1 MSVMRVDN
9 TLHIGVFDSGLGG
22 LSVLSALQSRSPEAQ
37 FTYYADSLHAPYGS
51 LDPETLLNYSERIV
65 SFLLSQGAQLIVVAC
80 NTITTELIGQLRQ
93 RFDVPFV
100 GIEPPV
106 KPAAEQT
113 VNGRIGV
120 LATERTLKSA
130 GYRSTC
136 QKYATEVMLI
146 ERAGIGLVEAIE
158 QLAWTSDELR
168 ARISFFVDD
177 FKSHDIDTLVLGC
190 THYPLVEPLF
200 SELLGQEVKVLNA
213 ADAVARRVEQLTLNA
228 YNTDPELRLYTSGS
242 SEHLAKLARQMLFKQ
257 LRSVTHLVL

>member
-22 LSVLSALQSRSPEAQ
+22 LSVLSALQSRRSKAQ
-37 FTYYADSLHAPYGS
+37 YTYYADSLHAPYGS

-65 SFLLSQGAQLIVVAC
+65 SFLLAQGAQLIVVAC

-120 LATERTLKSA
+120 LAT
-130 GYRSTC
+130 
-136 QKYATEVMLI
+136 
-146 ERAGIGLVEAIE
+146 
-158 QLAWTSDELR
+158 
-168 ARISFFVDD
+168 
-177 FKSHDIDTLVLGC
+177 
-190 THYPLVEPLF
+190 
-200 SELLGQEVKVLNA
+200 
-213 ADAVARRVEQLTLNA
+213 
-228 YNTDPELRLYTSGS
+228 
-242 SEHLAKLARQMLFKQ
+242 
-257 LRSVTHLVL
+257 